1 MLICVSFHVAEMRQT
16 IAAAHGPVLNKI
28 ALAFPARPGKR
39 SSTCAVGAARRW
51 YVGTWSHERHTM
63 TSHTDITRRRL
74 LRAVGAGAA
83 AGALRPAWAAPIGGF
98 DVRAYGARGDGTS
111 LDTDAINAA
120 IAAASAAGGGTVH
133 FPAGR
138 YLSFSIRLQSHVTL
152 HLDAGSVLIAA
163 DPADGQGRYDP
174 AEPNPHD
181 AYQDFGHSHWH
192 NSLIWGEDLEDVAIL
207 GPGRIWGRGLTRSG
221 PGANRPAKPGDM
233 PSSLGGKDPMGE
245 RVRAGSVFGAEMDG
259 KGNKAIALKNCR
271 NVLLRDFAMLK
282 CGHFAVLATGVDNL
296 AIANVTVDTER
307 DGFDI
312 DCCRN
317 VRISDCAVN
326 TPNDDAICL
335 KSSYA
340 LGRARYTEHVTITGC
355 QVSGFDLGSL
365 LDGTFRTTQ
374 AKAPDEEGVC
384 GRIKLGTESNGGFR
398 NIVIANCVFEHCRGL
413 AIESVDGAIIE
424 DVTVDNLAMRDL
436 TTAPLFIRLGRR
448 MRAPAGTPVGAIRR
462 VNVSNVVVSQANAP
476 YAAIVAGLP
485 EAPVEDVRLSNISIV
500 HAGGGSAAD
509 ARRMP
514 PEQADHYPEPSMF
527 GVTPAYGLY
536 VRHARNVEVHHA
548 LWRTSAPDGRPPV
561 MLDDVTDARFDHVR
575 LGRAAGVPAFR
586 LVRVRGLA
594 LNEVEGVRDVRLGN
608 YADARL

>member
-1 MLICVSFHVAEMRQT
+1 MT
-16 IAAAHGPVLNKI
+16 IPATPDP
-28 ALAFPARPGKR
+28 LA
-39 SSTCAVGAARRW
+39 
-51 YVGTWSHERHTM
+51 
-63 TSHTDITRRRL
+63 RRRL
-74 LRAVGAGAA
+74 LRALAVLVPASVLGHVRAA
-83 AGALRPAWAAPIGGF
+83 LPDASLGVRAL
-98 DVRAYGARGDGTS
+98 DVRSFGARGDGTT

-138 YLSFSIRLQSHVTL
+138 YLSFSIRLQSRVTL
-152 HLDAGSVLIAA
+152 HLDAGSVIVAA
-163 DPADGQGRYDP
+163 DPADGQGRYDA

-192 NSLIWGEDLEDVAIL
+192 NSLIWGENLEDVAIL

-221 PGANRPAKPGDM
+221 PGANRPLTPGDM

-245 RVRAGSVFGAEMDG
+245 RTRAGTVFGAEMDG

-271 NVLLRDFAMLK
+271 NVLLRDVSMLK

-296 AIANVTVDTER
+296 TIANVTVDTER

-335 KSSYA
+335 KSSWA
-340 LGRARYTEHVTITGC
+340 LGRARFTEHVTITGC
-355 QVSGFDLGSL
+355 QVSGFDLGTL
-365 LDGTFRTTQ
+365 LDGTFQKTQ
-374 AKAPDEEGVC
+374 IKAPDEEGVC

-448 MRAPAGTPVGAIRR
+448 MRAPAGTRVGAIRR
-462 VNVSNVVVSQANAP
+462 VNISNVVVSQANAP
-476 YAAIVAGLP
+476 YASIVAGLP
-485 EAPVEDVRLSNISIV
+485 EAPVEDVRLSNITIV
-500 HAGGGSAAD
+500 HGGGGTAAA
-509 ARRMP
+509 ARRVP
-514 PEQADHYPEPSMF
+514 PEQPDHYPEPSMF

-536 VRHARNVEVHHA
+536 VRHARNVEVHHVD
-548 LWRTSAPDGRPPV
+548 LRTAAPDARPPV
-561 MLDDVTDARFDHVR
+561 VLDDVAGDRFDHLR
-575 LGRAAGVPAFR
+575 LGRAAGVPAIR
-586 LVRVRGLA
+586 RVPVTPRA
-594 LNEVEGVRDVRLGN
+594 
-608 YADARL
+608 

>member
-1 MLICVSFHVAEMRQT
+1 MKNEYPIS
-16 IAAAHGPVLNKI
+16 P
-28 ALAFPARPGKR
+28 AF
-39 SSTCAVGAARRW
+39 AARR
-51 YVGTWSHERHTM
+51 S
-63 TSHTDITRRRL
+63 L
-74 LRAVGAGAA
+74 LLTLAVAA
-83 AGALRPAWAAPIGGF
+83 LHPAYAAVSSGGF
-98 DVRAYGARGDGTS
+98 DVRAFGARGDGTT

-120 IAAASAAGGGTVH
+120 IQAAAAAGGGTVR

-138 YLSFSIRLQSHVTL
+138 YLSFSIRLQSRVAL
-152 HLDAGSVLIAA
+152 YLDAGSVIVAA
-163 DPADGQGRYDP
+163 DPAQDPGRYDP

-192 NSLIWGEDLEDVAIL
+192 NSLIWGENLEDVAIL

-221 PGANRPAKPGDM
+221 PGANRPLKAGDM

-245 RVRAGSVFGAEMDG
+245 RARAGTVFGAEMDG

-271 NVLLRDFAMLK
+271 NVLLRDLSMLK

-296 AIANVTVDTER
+296 TIANVTVDTER

-340 LGRARYTEHVTITGC
+340 LGRARFTEHVTITGC
-355 QVSGFDLGSL
+355 QVSGFDLGTL
-365 LDGTFRTTQ
+365 LDGTFKTTQ
-374 AKAPDEEGVC
+374 TKAPDEEGVC

-398 NIVIANCVFEHCRGL
+398 NIAIANCVFEHCRGL
-413 AIESVDGAIIE
+413 AIESVDGAVIE

-462 VNVSNVVVSQANAP
+462 VNIGNVVVSQAGAP
-476 YAAIVAGLP
+476 YAAIIAGLP
-485 EAPVEDVRLSNISIV
+485 EAPVEDVRLANITIV
-500 HAGGGSAAD
+500 YGGGGTAAD
-509 ARRMP
+509 ARRAP
-514 PEQADHYPEPSMF
+514 PEQPDHYPEPSMF

-536 VRHARNVEVHHA
+536 VRHARNLDVHHID
-548 LWRTSAPDGRPPV
+548 LRTAAPDARPPV
-561 MLDDVTDARFDHVR
+561 VLDDVAGDRFDHVR
-575 LGRAAGVPAFR
+575 LGRAAGVPPFLRIRPSPAP
-586 LVRVRGLA
+586 RG
-594 LNEVEGVRDVRLGN
+594 G
-608 YADARL
+608 